1 MAKIFPDLAGGY
13 SGQVG
18 KTLYYRVKKDCFA
31 KTLPERTTPPTEAQ
45 SAQQL
50 VFEMMGQLAGMTREV
65 ASHGFPKRSKKEKL
79 WSASNV
85 FMHENRGVCTVD
97 DLASRTVTV
106 DYPNLKCSKGSI
118 LMPEVTVTYSEE
130 NHSLQFTVAATEE
143 FYQTCQPDDP
153 VYAAVLDSNLMQ
165 CKLVDLGTRG
175 DGGMKT
181 SPLNRSWSRD
191 ALQVYAFA
199 TTADGKDASR
209 TLYLPLE

>member
-1 MAKIFPDLAGGY
+1 MPVRRQGADEPAMFHLPRNRACSASYLFINAIKNDLLIMAKIFPDLAGGY

-106 DYPNLKCSKGSI
+106 
-118 LMPEVTVTYSEE
+118 
-130 NHSLQFTVAATEE
+130 AARGAFETDAALRES
-143 FYQTCQPDDP
+143 FYRM
-153 VYAAVLDSNLMQ
+153 LE
-165 CKLVDLGTRG
+165 RG
-175 DGGMKT
+175 
-181 SPLNRSWSRD
+181 
-191 ALQVYAFA
+191 
-199 TTADGKDASR
+199 
-209 TLYLPLE
+209 